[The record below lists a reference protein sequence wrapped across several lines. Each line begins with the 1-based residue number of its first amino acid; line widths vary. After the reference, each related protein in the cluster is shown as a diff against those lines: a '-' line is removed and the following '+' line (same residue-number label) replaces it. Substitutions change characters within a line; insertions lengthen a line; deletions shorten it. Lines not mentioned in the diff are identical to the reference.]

1 MSIKQTLYL
10 AFETECFNTEELSQ
24 AKKHATETN
33 GEIYCWKTSG
43 ISNWLEKGISISDVL
58 GIVVLPQNLPEY
70 IDMLDDEE
78 TSEN

>member
-10 AFETECFNTEELSQ
+10 AFETEVFNTEEISQ
-24 AKKHATETN
+24 AEKLVTETN

-43 ISNWLEKGISISDVL
+43 NSNWLEKGLSLSDVL
-58 GIVVLPQNLPEY
+58 GIVILPRNLPDY

-78 TSEN
+78 SDE